1 MTKKTLKVTNLWI
14 NYLTKKRRRRISRRK
29 KDYFQDLNE
38 MNFQKNTIWYKMTN
52 VMSIDEKTN
61 KAQKYDVNMN
71 KYEKWDLYQS
81 ITLQYLLS
89 ANHSLPI
96 SHTANNMVI
105 NKKENG
111 NLSISSWIYVKS

>member
-71 KYEKWDLYQS
+71 KSGKWELHQS
-81 ITLQYLLS
+81 IPLRYLLS
-89 ANHSLPI
+89 AHHRLP
-96 SHTANNMVI
+96 
-105 NKKENG
+105 
-111 NLSISSWIYVKS
+111 L